1 MTELLDTT
9 QITQPFDLPTAVKYM
24 RENGEYI
31 RYRSNGYDFY
41 MYISKEQKPVVIDGK
56 RQLKE
61 FEKIYGI
68 SQYGGSITSIP
79 VSDLL
84 DAKCYIMQFDEDGNP
99 IWGLPE
105 TDAAEQLSQ
114 EARGDYAC

>member
-9 QITQPFDLPTAVKYM
+9 QITQPFDLLTAVKYM

-41 MYISKEQKPVVIDGK
+41 MYISKEQKPVVVSGK

-61 FEKIYGI
+61 FEKIYGV
-68 SQYGGSITSIP
+68 SQYGGSITNIP
-79 VSDLL
+79 LADLL
-84 DAKCYIMQFDEDGNP
+84 DAKCYIMQFDENGDP
-99 IWGLPE
+99 IWSEPTE
-105 TDAAEQLSQ
+105 TTAS
-114 EARGDYAC
+114 EA

>member
-41 MYISKEQKPVVIDGK
+41 MYISKEQKPVVVNGK

-61 FEKIYGI
+61 
-68 SQYGGSITSIP
+68 
-79 VSDLL
+79 L
-84 DAKCYIMQFDEDGNP
+84 DRK
-99 IWGLPE
+99 
-105 TDAAEQLSQ
+105 SVV
-114 EARGDYAC
+114 

>member
-1 MTELLDTT
+1 MATTELIDVNKI
-9 QITQPFDLPTAVKYM
+9 QQPFDLAQALAYM
-24 RENGEYI
+24 KENGEYI

-56 RQLKE
+56 RQFKE

-68 SQYGGSITSIP
+68 SQYGGSIFSIP

-84 DAKCYIMQFDEDGNP
+84 DAKCYIMQFSENGEP
-99 IWGLPE
+99 IWDFPDE
-105 TDAAEQLSQ
+105 TQ
-114 EARGDYAC
+114 E

>member
-41 MYISKEQKPVVIDGK
+41 M
-56 RQLKE
+56 
-61 FEKIYGI
+61 
-68 SQYGGSITSIP
+68 
-79 VSDLL
+79 
-84 DAKCYIMQFDEDGNP
+84 
-99 IWGLPE
+99 
-105 TDAAEQLSQ
+105 
-114 EARGDYAC
+114 

>member
-41 MYISKEQKPVVIDGK
+41 MYISKEQKPVVVNGK

-84 DAKCYIMQFDEDGNP
+84 DAKCYIMQFDETGSP
-99 IWGLPE
+99 IWSEPTE
-105 TDAAEQLSQ
+105 TNAIESQ
-114 EARGDYAC
+114 GVRGDYAC

>member
-84 DAKCYIMQFDEDGNP
+84 DAKCYVMQFDEDGNP
-99 IWGLPE
+99 IWNEPTE
-105 TDAAEQLSQ
+105 TNAS
-114 EARGDYAC
+114 EA

>member
-9 QITQPFDLPTAVKYM
+9 TITQPFNLPTAVKYM

-41 MYISKEQKPVVIDGK
+41 MYIAKEQKPIVVDGK

-61 FEKIYGI
+61 FEKIYGVT
-68 SQYGGSITSIP
+68 QYGGSITNIP
-79 VSDLL
+79 LADLL
-84 DAKCYIMQFDEDGNP
+84 DTKCYIMQFDENGNS
-99 IWGLPE
+99 IWSEPTE
-105 TDAAEQLSQ
+105 TTASETSQ
-114 EARGDYAC
+114 A